1 MKKPIIIQGAL
12 QSEINFLLEKL
23 ENKTEIHEGNFVFY
37 EGTYRDYPIVIS
49 KTKMGEISSAI
60 STTLSIKK
68 YNPLCIINQG
78 TAGALVDWLNIGDI
92 VIGNEFYY
100 LSQYSTDCM
109 KEVEDINPWKK
120 SGYKTIDNEFVS
132 YNANE
137 KFLDCLKNLEFL
149 KSKNVYFGSIGSGD
163 IWTKEIET
171 MHQNHKNYGVLCEAM
186 EVSGAYIS
194 ANSLDVPLVSIR
206 VIANNE
212 ITHQEYDEKYG
223 IITQE
228 YTLNILDE
236 LIKLIK

>member
-1 MKKPIIIQGAL
+1 
-12 QSEINFLLEKL
+12 
-23 ENKTEIHEGNFVFY
+23 
-37 EGTYRDYPIVIS
+37 
-49 KTKMGEISSAI
+49 
-60 STTLSIKK
+60 
-68 YNPLCIINQG
+68 
-78 TAGALVDWLNIGDI
+78 
-92 VIGNEFYY
+92 
-100 LSQYSTDCM
+100 M

-137 KFLDCLKNLEFL
+137 NFLDSLKNLEFL

-163 IWTKEIET
+163 IWTKEVET
-171 MHQNHKNYGVLCEAM
+171 MHQNHENYGVICEAM
-186 EVSGAYIS
+186 EVSGAYIA

-228 YTLNILDE
+228 YTLSILDE